1 MGYGQNSEF
10 YRFDD
15 LDTTLTPID
24 TAGAKQVVFQVD
36 VASPGALRVTNQT
49 NPDTTQYMV
58 VYNAGAQMDIPRP
71 LVVDCPSE
79 RLYLRADGA
88 TTCICYVWVVK

>member
-1 MGYGQNSEF
+1 MGYERSEF
-10 YRFDD
+10 YRFTG
-15 LDTTLTPID
+15 LDATLTPLD

-49 NPDTTQYMV
+49 NPATDQYMV
-58 VYNAGAQMDIPRP
+58 VYNAGANVDIPRP
-71 LVVDCPSE
+71 LVVDCPSD

-88 TTCICYVWVVK
+88 TTCICYVWVIK